1 MSFVFKFRYL
11 FFIVLLSCSCL
22 FFSGCDSFTKKN
34 SKLSV
39 VATTGMIHD
48 LVINIAG
55 DLVDS
60 QALMGPG
67 VDPHLYR
74 ATESDVLALAKADI
88 IFYNGLH
95 LEAKLGDVLKDMA
108 DRSQVVAVT
117 DSISKDLLRMPQEFE
132 GFYDPHVWFDI
143 RLWMNVL
150 NSVELAL
157 ISADPKNKASYQANA
172 QRYRKELEALLTF
185 VYSYVEQVSS
195 PQRVLVT
202 AHDAFGYFGEA
213 FGFEVYGLQGI
224 STQAEAAIFD
234 VNQLASFIAMRK
246 IPAIFVESSISK
258 RQIIAVQ
265 EAVKAKGWQVAI
277 GGELFSDALGAKN
290 TPEGTYIGMLKHN
303 VTTIVN
309 GLKYTP

>member
-1 MSFVFKFRYL
+1 
-11 FFIVLLSCSCL
+11 
-22 FFSGCDSFTKKN
+22 
-34 SKLSV
+34 
-39 VATTGMIHD
+39 
-48 LVINIAG
+48 
-55 DLVDS
+55 
-60 QALMGPG
+60 
-67 VDPHLYR
+67 
-74 ATESDVLALAKADI
+74 
-88 IFYNGLH
+88 
-95 LEAKLGDVLKDMA
+95 MA

-143 RLWMNVL
+143 RLWKNVL

-172 QRYRKELEALLTF
+172 QRYHKELESLLTF
-185 VYSYVEQVSS
+185 MYSYVEQVPS

-309 GLKYTP
+309 GLKETP

>member
-1 MSFVFKFRYL
+1 MIDNLIAFT
-11 FFIVLLSCSCL
+11 
-22 FFSGCDSFTKKN
+22 DSMKT
-34 SKLSV
+34 
-39 VATTGMIHD
+39 
-48 LVINIAG
+48 IAG
-55 DLVDS
+55 DFVDS
-60 QALMGPG
+60 KALMGPG

-108 DRSQVVAVT
+108 DRSQVVAVS
-117 DSISKDLLRMPQEFE
+117 DSISKDLLRMPKEFE
-132 GFYDPHVWFDI
+132 GVYDPHIWFDI
-143 RLWMNVL
+143 RLWMKVL
-150 NSVELAL
+150 NSIELAL

-185 VYSYVEQVSS
+185 VYSYVEQV
-195 PQRVLVT
+195 PNAQRVLVT

-224 STQAEAAIFD
+224 STQAEAAIYD
-234 VNQLASFIAMRK
+234 VNQLASFIANRK

-277 GGELFSDALGAKN
+277 GGELFSDALGAKG
-290 TPEGTYIGMLKHN
+290 TPEGTYIGMLTHN

-309 GLKYTP
+309 GLKETP